1 MTPMKNLRIIYDNA
15 ADRATLA
22 ASPVAAA
29 LAAANL
35 QSDIKTDI
43 YRSTGT
49 RATFV
54 LSWPMAERIGCV
66 AFPFSNLTSGGAMRV
81 RLYAMPDDSAPVL
94 DTGWVFA
101 CAPAPFAPRDFGIL
115 PLAFNAYRWGGVSTW
130 GNGGGA
136 AAVTWFA
143 PARGRRMVIDLDD
156 ARNPQGYI
164 EAGRLVAG
172 DYWSPQC
179 NADFGAGLQNQDSSV
194 HFRNETGD
202 LLTQK
207 GSTSNKL
214 TLQLSHLQSDDRM
227 RLARILRDNGKH
239 TPMLVSLFPENP
251 DPVLEQE
258 YTLYG
263 KASNLAAVTTPYFG
277 TYAFPLEIEGI

>member
-1 MTPMKNLRIIYDNA
+1 MANLRLIADNA

-22 ASPVAAA
+22 TSTAAGD
-29 LAAANL
+29 LAAGNL

-54 LSWPMAERIGCV
+54 LSWPVAERIGCV
-66 AFPFSNLTSGGAMRV
+66 AFPFTNLTSGGAMRV
-81 RLYAMPDDSAPVL
+81 RLYALPGDGAPVL
-94 DTGWVFA
+94 DTGWVRA

-115 PLAFNAYRWGGVSTW
+115 PLAFNAYRWGGVGTW
-130 GNGGGA
+130 GSGGGA
-136 AAVTWFA
+136 AAVAWLDPT
-143 PARGRRMVIDLDD
+143 RGRHMVIDLDD
-156 ARNPQGYI
+156 AQNPQGYL

-179 NADFGAGLQNQDSSV
+179 NADYGAGLQNLDSSA
-194 HFRNETGD
+194 HFRNEAGD

-207 GSTSNKL
+207 GNTGNKL
-214 TLQLSHLQSDDRM
+214 TLQLSHLRADDRV

-263 KASNLAAVTTPYFG
+263 KASNLGAVTTPYFG